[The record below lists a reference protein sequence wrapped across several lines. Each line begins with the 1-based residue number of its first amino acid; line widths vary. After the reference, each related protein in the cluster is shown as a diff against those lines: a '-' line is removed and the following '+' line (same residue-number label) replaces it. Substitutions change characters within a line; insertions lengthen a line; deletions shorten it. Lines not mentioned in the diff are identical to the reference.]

1 MKVSLKKSTRKNKK
15 MVMIFEDKK
24 GKETSI
30 KKVHFGNK
38 GSHDFTTTGDEDKKK
53 AYLARHKPR
62 EDWTDPFSPGA
73 LSRWILWN
81 KPTIKESFKDYGKR
95 FKLKLNKF

>member
-1 MKVSLKKSTRKNKK
+1 MKVSLQKSTRKNKK
-15 MVMIFEDKK
+15 LMIIFEGKDKK
-24 GKETSI
+24 
-30 KKVHFGNK
+30 KKVHFGNR
-38 GSHDFTTTGDEDKKK
+38 GSDDFTTTGDKDKKK

-62 EDWTDPFSPGA
+62 EDWTDPFSAGA

-81 KPTIKESFKDYGKR
+81 KPTIKESFKDYEKR